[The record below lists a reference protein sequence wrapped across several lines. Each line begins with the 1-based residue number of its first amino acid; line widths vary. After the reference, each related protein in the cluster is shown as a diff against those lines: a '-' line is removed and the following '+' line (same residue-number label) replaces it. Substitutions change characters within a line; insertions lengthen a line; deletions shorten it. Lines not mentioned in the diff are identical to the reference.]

1 MSNLEDYLVSF
12 GDNVKF
18 TSDGRVKGYLVRFGN
33 KNDHDLEGDYF
44 TSNTNF
50 GRPLDGKFPL
60 NLYYNHGQDETIG
73 VKQIGT
79 GYVKLD
85 EYGLWY
91 EAQIDMSEKY
101 NQMIAKLAKEGRLGY
116 SSGAASHLVSRKQV
130 SNNVYEILQWNL
142 AEASLTPRPAE
153 SRNMVKNLKELME
166 ENKEAGYCPM
176 CKSEYD
182 GMECKRCGYKP
193 VKEMEDEMEEP
204 LNPSDIFGDIQT
216 ELILEGI
223 ETLSERLTEAVR
235 LHLES
240 PELVDINK
248 LFYDFGTYSI
258 DLINNLS
265 ADVDMGKELKYY
277 YSKLPHRPADVRDA
291 EKTLREAMR
300 LSRSESKKLA
310 KVLWNSLCD
319 AESEEIK
326 QTEIVDEIETKSDE
340 IEIVETKS
348 IDKQMLLKKAMTT
361 ILELK
366 HG

>member
-12 GDNVKF
+12 GDSVKF
-18 TSDGRVKGYLVRFGN
+18 TSDGRVKGYLVRFGS
-33 KNDHDLEGDYF
+33 KNNTDLEGDYF
-44 TSNTNF
+44 TPDTNF
-50 GRPLDGKFPL
+50 GRPLDGSFPL
-60 NLYYNHGQDETIG
+60 NLYYNHGQDEVIG
-73 VKQIGT
+73 TKQIGV

-85 EYGLWY
+85 DVGLWY
-91 EAQIDMSEKY
+91 EAQIDMSDQY

-116 SSGAASHLVSRKQV
+116 SSGAASHLVNRKQV
-130 SNNVYEILQWNL
+130 TNSVYEILQWNL

-166 ENKEAGYCPM
+166 ETKGAGSCPM
-176 CKSEYD
+176 CKSAWD
-182 GMECKRCGYKP
+182 GIECKRCGYKP
-193 VKEMEDEMEEP
+193 IKEMEDDMEEP

-265 ADVDMGKELKYY
+265 ANVDMGKELKYY
-277 YSKLPHRPADVRDA
+277 YGKLPHRPADVRDA

-319 AESEEIK
+319 AESEETK
-326 QTEIVDEIETKSDE
+326 QTETIETIETKSDE
-340 IEIVETKS
+340 IEVVETKS

>member
-1 MSNLEDYLVSF
+1 MNENLYFF
-12 GDNVKF
+12 GDSVKF
-18 TSDGRVKGYLVRFGN
+18 TSDGRVKGYLVRFGS
-33 KNDHDLEGDYF
+33 KNDTDLEGDYF
-44 TSNTNF
+44 TSSTNW
-50 GRPLDGKFPL
+50 GRPMDGSFPL
-60 NLYYNHGQDETIG
+60 NLYWNHGQDEVIG
-73 VKQIGT
+73 TKQIGVGT
-79 GYVKLD
+79 VKMD

-91 EAQIDMSEKY
+91 EAQIDMSDKY

-116 SSGAASHLVSRKQV
+116 SSGAASHLVNRKQV

-153 SRNMVKNLKELME
+153 SRNMVKNLKELLDE
-166 ENKEAGYCPM
+166 TKGSGSCPM

-182 GMECKRCGYKP
+182 GIECKRCGYKP
-193 VKEMEDEMEEP
+193 TKEMEEDDMEEP
-204 LNPSDIFGDIQT
+204 LNPSDIFGDINT

-240 PELVDINK
+240 PELVDLNK
-248 LFYDFGTYSI
+248 LFNDFGIFSI
-258 DLINNLS
+258 DLINKLS
-265 ADVDMGKELKYY
+265 ADMDMGKELKYY
-277 YSKLPHRPADVRDA
+277 YGKLPHRPADVRDA

-310 KVLWNSLCD
+310 SVLWNALCD
-319 AESEEIK
+319 AESEETK
-326 QTEIVDEIETKSDE
+326 QTEKTIEETPVISDG
-340 IEIVETKS
+340 IEVANETKS